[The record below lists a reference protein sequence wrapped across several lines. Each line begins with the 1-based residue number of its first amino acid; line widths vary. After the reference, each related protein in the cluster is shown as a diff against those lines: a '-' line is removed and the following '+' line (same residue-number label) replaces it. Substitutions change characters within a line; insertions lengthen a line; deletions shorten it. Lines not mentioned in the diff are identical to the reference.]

1 MSAEPVTETAATS
14 ARRRFGARAL
24 QAVPEAPGDARIL
37 PSDLLYGRLLA
48 TAAQHSLGD
57 GPPHEGV
64 LRRADGKLD
73 TLPLDRWLGPV
84 DETDNEILER
94 VEGPVLDI
102 GCGPGRHVAAL
113 RAAGR
118 ASLGLD
124 LSPVAVSITR
134 GRGADAVLGSVF
146 HEVPRAGSWG
156 TALLLD
162 GNVGIGGAPGALLRR
177 ARELLAPA
185 GTVLVELDPP
195 GARTRL
201 TQVRL
206 EAPGV
211 VSDWFAWAH
220 VGMDGVEAVAA
231 PAGLV
236 PAWTLRAGER
246 WFAAL
251 RRP

>member
-1 MSAEPVTETAATS
+1 MSAEPVTTP
-14 ARRRFGARAL
+14 RRRSGTRTLHA
-24 QAVPEAPGDARIL
+24 APSAPPDARIL
-37 PSDLLYGRLLA
+37 PADLLYGRLLA
-48 TAAQHSLGD
+48 TAVQHSLGA

-64 LRRADGKLD
+64 LRRADGRLD
-73 TLPLDRWLGPV
+73 PLPLDRWLAPV
-84 DETDNEILER
+84 DEADNEVLWR

-118 ASLGLD
+118 SSLGLD

-146 HEVPRAGSWG
+146 HDVPRAGSWG
-156 TALLLD
+156 TVLLLD
-162 GNVGIGGAPGALLRR
+162 GNIGIGGAPGALLSR
-177 ARELLAPA
+177 ARELLAP
-185 GTVLVELDPP
+185 GGNVLVELDPP
-195 GARTRL
+195 GTRNSRTR
-201 TQVRL
+201 VRL

-211 VSDWFAWAH
+211 VSEWFAWAH
-220 VGMDGVEAVAA
+220 VGVDGVEAVAGD
-231 PAGLV
+231 AGLA
-236 PAWTLRAGER
+236 PAWTLCAGDR